1 MIFLSLLSRKVNQF
15 AGFLGLHTTGHHR
28 GPTQGSYQKPA
39 GKVNQ
44 IPTNPWHFPAENI
57 DSTPILAV
65 FPRESEPNPHE
76 SVALSPMV
84 HTLQGTTGSP
94 TQGNYRKTTG
104 KVNPIPTNPWH
115 FPAENI
121 DSTPILAV
129 FPRESEPYSHES
141 WALSPMAHA
150 LPRLHSSTM
159 HFPEQLKKLFEI
171 FSKVLCDTIPASFR
185 HFYRKIALLFSSKNG
200 KKPARKHVSN
210 F

>member
-1 MIFLSLLSRKVNQF
+1 MIFLSLLSRKANQF
-15 AGFLGLHTTGHHR
+15 AGFLGPHTTGHHR

-44 IPTNPWHFPAENI
+44 IPTNPRHFPLW
-57 DSTPILAV
+57 STHYRALQV
-65 FPRESEPNPHE
+65 PHTGE
-76 SVALSPMV
+76 LS
-84 HTLQGTTGSP
+84 
-94 TQGNYRKTTG
+94 GNR
-104 KVNPIPTNPWH
+104 
-115 FPAENI
+115 
-121 DSTPILAV
+121 
-129 FPRESEPYSHES
+129 RESEPYSHES

-171 FSKVLCDTIPASFR
+171 FSKVLYDTIPASFR

>member
-15 AGFLGLHTTGHHR
+15 AGFLGPHTTGHHR

-44 IPTNPWHFPAENI
+44 IPTNPRHFPLW
-57 DSTPILAV
+57 STHYRALQV
-65 FPRESEPNPHE
+65 PHTGE
-76 SVALSPMV
+76 LS
-84 HTLQGTTGSP
+84 
-94 TQGNYRKTTG
+94 GNR
-104 KVNPIPTNPWH
+104 
-115 FPAENI
+115 
-121 DSTPILAV
+121 
-129 FPRESEPYSHES
+129 RESEPYSHES

-171 FSKVLCDTIPASFR
+171 FSKVLYDTIPASFR

>member
-15 AGFLGLHTTGHHR
+15 AGFLGPHTTGHHR

-44 IPTNPWHFPAENI
+44 IPTNPRHFPLW
-57 DSTPILAV
+57 STHYRALQV
-65 FPRESEPNPHE
+65 PHTGE
-76 SVALSPMV
+76 LS
-84 HTLQGTTGSP
+84 
-94 TQGNYRKTTG
+94 GNR
-104 KVNPIPTNPWH
+104 
-115 FPAENI
+115 
-121 DSTPILAV
+121 
-129 FPRESEPYSHES
+129 RESEPYSHES

-171 FSKVLCDTIPASFR
+171 FSKVLYDTILASFR